1 MLCPHQEHDRNTILY
16 FLLHQWEE
24 PGKGMWLDDNFVS
37 ERKNKRH
44 HHRPLVCGSKTMV
57 RGSKNLEWFPL
68 FEYVWSLREGGREG
82 GREGEGER
90 ESFIGNFP

>member
-1 MLCPHQEHDRNTILY
+1 
-16 FLLHQWEE
+16 
-24 PGKGMWLDDNFVS
+24 MWLDDNFVS
-37 ERKNKRH
+37 ERTNKRH

-82 GREGEGER
+82 GRERGRER
-90 ESFIGNFP
+90 ELYRELSIREDWG

>member
-1 MLCPHQEHDRNTILY
+1 
-16 FLLHQWEE
+16 
-24 PGKGMWLDDNFVS
+24 MWLDDNFVS
-37 ERKNKRH
+37 EIKNKRH

-82 GREGEGER
+82 GREGTRGRER
-90 ESFIGNFP
+90 ELYRELSIREDWG